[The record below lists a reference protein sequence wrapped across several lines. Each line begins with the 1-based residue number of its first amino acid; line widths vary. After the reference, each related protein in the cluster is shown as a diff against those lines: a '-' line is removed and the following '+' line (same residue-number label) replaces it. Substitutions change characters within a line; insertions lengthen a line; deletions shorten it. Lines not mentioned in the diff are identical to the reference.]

1 MVTLIAYFTFVD
13 KCMEYNNINLLL
25 QSIFRLVYT
34 KQND

>member
-13 KCMEYNNINLLL
+13 KFMEYININLLL